1 MIRRPPRSTRTDTLF
16 PYTTLFRSV
25 QKGIAIE
32 LAAPYDV
39 ASGGGALVGSL
50 FGVAIV
56 TLASGASGNFETCGV
71 FDLTCLGTDT
81 IDQGQKVYWDN
92 TNKRCTET
100 ATSNS
105 LIGVATEAN
114 DRKTTR
120 LTSSH

>member
-1 MIRRPPRSTRTDTLF
+1 MDNA
-16 PYTTLFRSV
+16 V

-100 ATSNS
+100 ATSNY
-105 LIGVATEAN
+105 LIGVATEA
-114 DRKTTR
+114 KVSGTTAVRVR
-120 LTSSH
+120 LNGIAVTAEAGA